1 MTTPDDLINRDLIE
15 IQNDAKYIY
24 YDFDKDENVEITLK
38 EALHQEI
45 CFIYAKDDVLYI
57 EVSQPD

>member
-15 IQNDAKYIY
+15 IQNDAKYVY